1 MGMTSAEIIDLIARI
16 GASIGWTIVGVL
28 CFYVGARIYDR
39 IDPID
44 YRAEIQKGNVAA
56 AIQMAAVTLAIA
68 ALVVV
73 AIAT

>member
-1 MGMTSAEIIDLIARI
+1 MTTQEQLYDLASRV

-28 CFYVGARIYDR
+28 CFYIGARIYDR
-39 IDPID
+39 LDPID

-56 AIQMAAVTLAIA
+56 AIQMAAVTLALA